1 MCWCFLSC
9 VFSGNFHRVLSLLG
23 WTLHTVE
30 GICHLCMCQE
40 RESPYSRSIKVEC
53 RVQVRKS
60 NLFNQLI
67 QWKSGYF
74 TSHCACFVSPT
85 VVQRMP
91 ERTCELNP
99 VAYPKVRINIHP
111 VACCIMLHVPF
122 LSSTT
127 HSLITLYTPLDL
139 FFTVLFLN
147 VSEWRVSIPRCSK
160 DEKDLR

>member
-53 RVQVRKS
+53 HVQVRKS
-60 NLFNQLI
+60 NLFNPFI

-111 VACCIMLHVPF
+111 VACSVSVFQYSQSDNFIRTVGSLLHSFVLERFRMTSLNPKML
-122 LSSTT
+122 
-127 HSLITLYTPLDL
+127 
-139 FFTVLFLN
+139 
-147 VSEWRVSIPRCSK
+147 
-160 DEKDLR
+160 